1 MQILRYRRYADALVT
16 RSLRLPSGPSHEP
29 LGTELATLD
38 DGYTYVSLPDG
49 AALPQ
54 DQPAEIAGSVE
65 AVTLSADQVAAIKA
79 ASPHVQLIRARV
91 RERIASRYQIE
102 DEIKLL
108 RTAPSPEAA
117 AYNAWA
123 EECRAWGREQKAALG
138 L

>member
-54 DQPAEIAGSVE
+54 DQPAEIAGSVVKEGTE
-65 AVTLSADQVAAIKA
+65 AGTGAGRCADGRRGE
-79 ASPHVQLIRARV
+79 RA
-91 RERIASRYQIE
+91 
-102 DEIKLL
+102 
-108 RTAPSPEAA
+108 
-117 AYNAWA
+117 
-123 EECRAWGREQKAALG
+123 GGALHRSFQG
-138 L
+138 